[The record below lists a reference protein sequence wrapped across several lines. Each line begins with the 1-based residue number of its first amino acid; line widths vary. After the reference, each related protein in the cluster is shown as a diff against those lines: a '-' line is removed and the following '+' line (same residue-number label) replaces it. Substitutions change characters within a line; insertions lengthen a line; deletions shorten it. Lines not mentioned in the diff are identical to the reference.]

1 MGEKGSEPVSEL
13 GKMEILLSE
22 ERQRVND
29 WKIAFLLLKM
39 SRTARV
45 NDVEELM
52 LSEAA
57 FRLEQLLIDRERPKP
72 ASPATYLDVAEWLE
86 GKNSPLVKLGEGNP
100 LLAERIRE
108 KFGREDVPF

>member
-1 MGEKGSEPVSEL
+1 MGEPISEL
-13 GKMEILLSE
+13 GKLEILLAE

-29 WKIAFLLLKM
+29 WKIVFLLLKM
-39 SRTARV
+39 SRLARV

-57 FRLEQLLIDRERPKP
+57 FRMEQLLIDRERPKP
-72 ASPATYLDVAEWLE
+72 PSPATYLDVADWLE
-86 GKNSPLVKLGEGNP
+86 SGESPVTGNQI
-100 LLAERIRE
+100 LSERIRE